1 MARNKY
7 PEETVKKILNTAISL
22 FLENGYEKTSMQD
35 IVNALGMSKGAIYHH
50 FKSKEELFER
60 AVLEFYARDDRFD
73 AILKDET
80 TSGLEKLRAMFRT
93 EMADEEKLAMD
104 QLYFTQISD
113 PRVFMEHMRLNIV
126 ESGPEVAKV
135 IEQGNRDGSLQVEYP
150 LETAELIL
158 MMANVWI
165 GLFGDTR
172 DKFERQVRVCQTALE
187 ALGIPLI
194 EETMISLLLRYYDR
208 TLLWAH
214 DRLEREAP
222 QPRQGSG

>member
-80 TSGLEKLRAMFRT
+80 TSGLEKLRAMFR
-93 EMADEEKLAMD
+93 
-104 QLYFTQISD
+104 
-113 PRVFMEHMRLNIV
+113 
-126 ESGPEVAKV
+126 PEVAKV

-194 EETMISLLLRYYDR
+194 EETMVSLLLRYYDR